1 MEVLAAIRI
10 GGCHRQPQC
19 LADEASDEHRLGAR
33 GAAIE
38 DAKLRFSGE
47 AFFNEVDKLNGFGP
61 LPAYCRRGRIRIIRD
76 ALAAVPDGWVDV
88 VAFHMLSDQLEDESY
103 HAGRWLIEE
112 ELPHLFRKLGAWS
125 AQNGG
130 FLGIEVIEEGAPRNT
145 GYFADPLNG
154 DCGKGLFIH
163 QLCGGILYAQARLE
177 AFLLA

>member
-10 GGCHRQPQC
+10 GGCHRKPKC
-19 LADEASDEHRLGAR
+19 LADEAGDEHRLGAR

-38 DAKLRFSGE
+38 DAKLRFCGE
-47 AFFNEVDKLNGFGP
+47 AFFNEIDKLNGFCA

-76 ALAAVPDGWVDV
+76 ALAAVPDGRVDV
-88 VAFHMLSDQLEDESY
+88 VAFHMLSDQLEDEVY

-154 DCGKGLFIH
+154 DRAEGLFIH
-163 QLCGGILYAQARLE
+163 QFCGGILYAQARLE

>member
-1 MEVLAAIRI
+1 MKVFAAIRI
-10 GGCHRQPQC
+10 GRCHRQPEC
-19 LADEASDEHRLGAR
+19 LADEAGDEHRLGAR
-33 GAAIE
+33 RAAVK
-38 DAKLRFSGE
+38 DAKLRLFVK
-47 AFFNEVDKLNGFGP
+47 ALFNEIDELNGFCS
-61 LPAYCRRGRIRIIRD
+61 LPAYCRRSCIWIIGD
-76 ALAAVPDGWVDV
+76 AFAAIPDSRVDV
-88 VAFHMLSDQLEDESY
+88 VAFHMPSDQLEDEVY
-103 HAGRWLIEE
+103 HAGRWLIKEE
-112 ELPHLFRKLGAWS
+112 FPHLFRKLGAWS

>member
-1 MEVLAAIRI
+1 MEVLAAIRV
-10 GGCHRQPQC
+10 GGCHREPKC
-19 LADEASDEHRLGAR
+19 LADEAGDEHRLGAGR
-33 GAAIE
+33 AAVE
-38 DAKLRFSGE
+38 DAKFRFFVK
-47 AFFNEVDKLNGFGP
+47 ALFNEIDELNGFGP

-88 VAFHMLSDQLEDESY
+88 VAFHMLSDQLEDEVY

>member
-10 GGCHRQPQC
+10 GGCHREPQC
-19 LADEASDEHRLGAR
+19 LADDAGDEHRLGAR

-38 DAKLRFSGE
+38 DAKLRFFVK
-47 AFFNEVDKLNGFGP
+47 ALFNEIDELNGFCS
-61 LPAYCRRGRIRIIRD
+61 LPADCRCSCIWIIGD
-76 ALAAVPDGWVDV
+76 ALAAIPDGRVDV
-88 VAFHMLSDQLEDESY
+88 EAFHMLSNQLEDEVY

-125 AQNGG
+125 APNGG

-154 DCGKGLFIH
+154 DRAEGLFIH
-163 QLCGGILYAQARLE
+163 QFCGGILYAQARLE